1 MDLSDNPAPKGFEF
15 PTDMVVI
22 AVGPATLE
30 FQGAIET
37 ALVRAGTQRTGEP
50 ISTRESK
57 GGHYLSIH
65 VPVHF
70 ANREAMQAA
79 YAAVNQV
86 PGLRFKF

>member
-1 MDLSDNPAPKGFEF
+1 VDLTDNPAAKGFEF

-30 FQGAIET
+30 FRNAVEA
-37 ALVRAGTQRTGEP
+37 ALVHAGTQRTSEP

-70 ANREAMQAA
+70 ATREAMQAA

>member
-1 MDLSDNPAPKGFEF
+1 MDTTDTPAAKGFEF

-30 FQGAIET
+30 FRAAIET
-37 ALVRAGTQRTGEP
+37 ALIDAGVQRTAEA
-50 ISTRESK
+50 ITTRESK
-57 GGHYLSIH
+57 GGHYLSVH
-65 VPVHF
+65 VPVYF
-70 ANREAMQAA
+70 PNREAMQAA